1 MKATLVTVVLVA
13 ALVAAGV
20 AATVEQFRE
29 PSAPAPAPA
38 SAPSPD
44 EALARRIAS
53 LEGRLDELIA
63 AVEVQRRESAAAA
76 ESARKSAADLQQE
89 VAKQKEKV
97 NAAEALLSGYTGEPR
112 PVEKKA
118 EDMDAFAKEVSKGM
132 RQGIRE
138 EFRKIADLITNPTP
152 EGLDAR
158 RRQLKM
164 FAAAFGANAGLDQAQ
179 VATLERILDETDG
192 RAREDL
198 RPLLQGVEDYRT
210 VDYGK
215 VKKVTE
221 DSFAAQNEQFEKEFP
236 KDKSDRLKRQLE
248 PIRNIFG
255 AMIDELGKQAAAPE
269 PPR

>member
-1 MKATLVTVVLVA
+1 MY
-13 ALVAAGV
+13 
-20 AATVEQFRE
+20 
-29 PSAPAPAPA
+29 PPPAAPA
-38 SAPSPD
+38 SAPAPD
-44 EALARRIAS
+44 EALARRVAS
-53 LEGRLDELIA
+53 LEGRIDELA
-63 AVEVQRRESAAAA
+63 GGVERLRKELAEARESEKGTVA
-76 ESARKSAADLQQE
+76 ELRQEIAR
-89 VAKQKEKV
+89 QKEKV
-97 NAAEALLSGYTGEPR
+97 NAAEVLMSGYTLEPR
-112 PVEKKA
+112 PAVEKKP
-118 EDMDAFAKEVSKGM
+118 EDMDAFAREVSKGM

-138 EFRKIADLITNPTP
+138 EFRKISDLITNPTP

-179 VATLERILDETDG
+179 VATLERILGDTDEK
-192 RAREDL
+192 ARDDL
-198 RPLLQGVEDYRT
+198 RPILTAVEDYRA
-210 VDYGK
+210 VDYAK

-269 PPR
+269 PPK

>member
-1 MKATLVTVVLVA
+1 MKTALLSVLLAGAVAGAVV
-13 ALVAAGV
+13 ALY
-20 AATVEQFRE
+20 EEFRS
-29 PSAPAPAPA
+29 PPAPVPAPPA
-38 SAPSPD
+38 APSPD
-44 EALARRIAS
+44 ADLARRVAA
-53 LEGRLDELIA
+53 LEGRLDEMA
-63 AVEVQRRESAAAA
+63 AGVERLRKEIDEAREA
-76 ESARKSAADLQQE
+76 EKRTVADLQQE

-112 PVEKKA
+112 PVEKKP

-138 EFRKIADLITNPTP
+138 EFRKIAELITNPTP

-158 RRQLKM
+158 KRQLKM
-164 FAAAFGANAGLDQAQ
+164 FAMAFGANAGLDQAQ
-179 VATLERILDETDG
+179 TATLERILDETDG
-192 RAREDL
+192 KAREDL

-210 VDYGK
+210 VDYVK

-255 AMIDELGKQAAAPE
+255 AMIDELGKQSQAPE
-269 PPR
+269 PPK